1 MRTVPAMGAP
11 CRADYAETSELNT
24 EHSCT
29 FISHETLTMDYD
41 RLQTCVLTLSE
52 PGPGALPMG
61 GIKLSFKSS
70 VHAHAHRFDLKRIG
84 RLSAQ

>member
-1 MRTVPAMGAP
+1 MR
-11 CRADYAETSELNT
+11 ES
-24 EHSCT
+24 
-29 FISHETLTMDYD
+29 D

-70 VHAHAHRFDLKRIG
+70 VHAHAHRLYLKRIG

>member
-1 MRTVPAMGAP
+1 VRTVPAMGAP
-11 CRADYAETSELNT
+11 CRADYARRQSSTLT
-24 EHSCT
+24 CT

-70 VHAHAHRFDLKRIG
+70 VHAHAHRLYIKRIG

>member
-1 MRTVPAMGAP
+1 
-11 CRADYAETSELNT
+11 
-24 EHSCT
+24 
-29 FISHETLTMDYD
+29 MDYD

-70 VHAHAHRFDLKRIG
+70 VHAHAHRLYYKTYRASLRSITY
-84 RLSAQ
+84 RT